1 MSLPVRVLSHCV
13 TVFRLNCT
21 VVLLLR
27 DRLKREK
34 DKMLDKPLS
43 ALGENIFHSWHFILN
58 SPCVFSLILV
68 PLLFS
73 STEL

>member
-13 TVFRLNCT
+13 TVFRLNST

-43 ALGENIFHSWHFILN
+43 ALGENIFIAYILN
-58 SPCVFSLILV
+58 SPCVFSLILA